1 MIRPDA
7 IVVNVSIGGN
17 NVTDMLTVQMAPT
30 KYAIVRQIS
39 FAATVVSA
47 LMLGQNVLDIV
58 SASTTVIR
66 LTVPA
71 DQTSS
76 SVLTTPAY
84 QSVKSVMV
92 SVTALTTVTNSTAS
106 ATLSLSSN
114 AAPVSVLTRVNF
126 AMVP

>member
-47 LMLGQNVLDIV
+47 LMSGQNVLDIV

-92 SVTALTTVTNSTAS
+92 SVTALTTVTNATAR
-106 ATLSLSSN
+106 AT
-114 AAPVSVLTRVNF
+114 R
-126 AMVP
+126 